1 MGGGQREVEA
11 VTRSFLLLSGG
22 RCVDQNCQGF
32 RFFGALYG
40 EHVGELGRNP
50 IAEDCQTD
58 FSGDVDR
65 SHVQLP
71 KALKHGNL
79 IE

>member
-1 MGGGQREVEA
+1 
-11 VTRSFLLLSGG
+11 
-22 RCVDQNCQGF
+22 
-32 RFFGALYG
+32 
-40 EHVGELGRNP
+40 LGRNP

-79 IE
+79 IK

>member
-1 MGGGQREVEA
+1 MCGGQREVEA
-11 VTRSFLLLSGG
+11 VVRSFLLLSGG
-22 RCVDQNCQGF
+22 RCADQNGYGF